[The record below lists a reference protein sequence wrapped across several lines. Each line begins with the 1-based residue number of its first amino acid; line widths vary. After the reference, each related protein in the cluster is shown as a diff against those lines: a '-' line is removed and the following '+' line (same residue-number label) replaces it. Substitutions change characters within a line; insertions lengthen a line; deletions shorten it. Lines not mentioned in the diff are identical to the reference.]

1 MEAQKSGSHEEASS
15 WNFTESR
22 TSLPP
27 PRRVQLRDAGIQTSV
42 PSREYVGP
50 RVRASQAPEF
60 LKEGWLHRPKTVSSL
75 CGALLLIFVAAQIHS
90 QQNSSRR
97 VRLLS
102 GALASLLIFLLFGT
116 LQLPDGLLVRPSP
129 IIWRFVKSC
138 SIVYLVG
145 IIFLLFQ
152 NLADVRAGLHW
163 LDPSTGIPLEERNY
177 AEGCNSWAAVLDK
190 LDIFVLAHFFG
201 WLVKAMVIRD
211 TWLLWILS
219 VLFEW
224 MEISFRHILPNFWEC
239 WWDHVLLDILG
250 CNFLGICAGLF
261 LCRRFQMLQY
271 QWHANY
277 EGRLLALSNSASLSF
292 SVRNAPLP
300 ASDSPATGSN
310 CAVYPAD
317 THEGEYPVTAFC
329 AATAAA
335 ASSSP
340 TCNSPRGS
348 AKQGCRGNKTAYH
361 WPSMLKSV
369 KCFVGIVFFC
379 LAVTLLDLNV
389 FFLKAEL
396 YIGNSHWIIL
406 ARTTLFAFAAAAG
419 TREFY
424 AYLTDSECPR
434 MGLQCWL
441 DLAMLSAEALLAFKY
456 YSSEKALQPH
466 PPCPTW
472 ILICWCLAAFLV
484 VAATCCIALAP
495 QKCAE
500 AESEASPC
508 ASTSLDTREGPPHK
522 GQPEGRKDRILEK
535 KALFARTAFASTAQ
549 QSTNTLTLI
558 VLCPVWRHK
567 PLRWASR
574 PRGCH
579 ELERQP

>member
-97 VRLLS
+97 VRLLSLGTLHPPSSSHQHTVTLTTFCRLSCS

-239 WWDHVLLDILG
+239 W
-250 CNFLGICAGLF
+250 
-261 LCRRFQMLQY
+261 
-271 QWHANY
+271 
-277 EGRLLALSNSASLSF
+277 
-292 SVRNAPLP
+292 
-300 ASDSPATGSN
+300 
-310 CAVYPAD
+310 
-317 THEGEYPVTAFC
+317 
-329 AATAAA
+329 
-335 ASSSP
+335 
-340 TCNSPRGS
+340 
-348 AKQGCRGNKTAYH
+348 TAYH

-522 GQPEGRKDRILEK
+522 GQPEGRKDR
-535 KALFARTAFASTAQ
+535 
-549 QSTNTLTLI
+549 
-558 VLCPVWRHK
+558 
-567 PLRWASR
+567 
-574 PRGCH
+574 
-579 ELERQP
+579 